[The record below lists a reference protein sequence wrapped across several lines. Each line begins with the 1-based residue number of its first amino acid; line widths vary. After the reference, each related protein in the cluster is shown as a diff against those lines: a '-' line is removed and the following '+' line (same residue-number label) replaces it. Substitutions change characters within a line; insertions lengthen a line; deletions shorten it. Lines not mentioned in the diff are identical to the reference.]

1 MGKFFIT
8 TPIYYV
14 NDEPHIG
21 HAYTTVMADVLA
33 RYHRITG
40 DEVLFLT
47 GTDEHGQKVEQAAK
61 NRGVSPQDHCNEM
74 VIRFQSL
81 WKTLNVSNDDFIRTT
96 ESRHVRVVQDCLQRI
111 FDIRDIYSDDYEGW
125 YCIPDERFWTEKDL
139 KDGNC
144 PACGRSVIQI
154 SERNYFFR
162 MNAYQEWL
170 IQHINSHPKF
180 IQPETRRNEVLGFL
194 KNPLNDLCI
203 SRPKTR
209 LKWGIPLPFDDDY
222 VCYVWFDALINYITS
237 PGYLQNEKEF
247 EFWWPASCQLIG
259 KDILT
264 THCVYW
270 PTMLK
275 AMGLPIPETVLAHGW
290 WTIQEEKMSKSIGNV
305 VRPLDLA
312 NDYGVDAFRYFLVRE
327 MMLGL
332 DSNFSEEAFVKRYN
346 SDLANDLGNLLNRT
360 IVMTRRYLD
369 GQIPDVDPKHPALE
383 AIKEQAQNTIEGVLQ
398 SLKRLEP
405 NGILEAI
412 LKLVREANRF
422 VEIQA
427 PWNLAKDPNGR
438 LRLEITIYGLLETM
452 RYLAILL
459 FPVIPGK
466 AQEIW
471 DQIGAEGEIGVSR
484 VDDLKQWGGLRPG
497 RNVKPARPIFP
508 RIEGNTYDKPK
519 GISKKLEVPKMS
531 KENADLI
538 PFSQFQ
544 KLKFRVARVIE
555 VEKVKDT
562 DRLLKLQI
570 SLGDET
576 RQLVAGVAQHYSPES
591 LVGRQ
596 IVVVINLEPA
606 TIRGVESQGMLLAAS
621 EGPNLSLLQPDSEIP
636 DGSEIK

>member
-21 HAYTTVMADVLA
+21 HAYTTVMADVFA
-33 RYHRITG
+33 RYHRIIG

-111 FDIRDIYSDDYEGW
+111 FDLKDIYSDDYEGW

-144 PACGRSVIQI
+144 PACGRSVIQL

-194 KNPLNDLCI
+194 KKPLNDLCI

-209 LKWGIPLPFDDDY
+209 LQWGIPLPFDDDY

-290 WTIQEEKMSKSIGNV
+290 WMIQEEKMSKSIGNV

-312 NDYGVDAFRYFLVRE
+312 DDYGVDGFRYFLVRE

-332 DSNFSEEAFVKRYN
+332 DSNFSKEAFVKRYN

-398 SLKRLEP
+398 SLKRLDP

-427 PWNLAKDPNGR
+427 PWNLAKDPNER

-452 RYLAILL
+452 RYLAVLL

-484 VDDLKQWGGLRPG
+484 VDDLQPWGGLRPG
-497 RNVKPARPIFP
+497 RNVKLAKPIFP
-508 RIEGNTYDKPK
+508 RIEDNTDDKPK
-519 GISKKLEVPKMS
+519 GISKILEVPKMS

-621 EGPNLSLLQPDSEIP
+621 EGTNLSLLQPDSEIP